1 VDGLRVQ
8 DVVIKVRDG
17 RLECCGGDLADT
29 EAWLHRVHDAESVVW
44 RTILLIGHAANG
56 RPERRDDGRER
67 RPRGDGPYRGE
78 GRGRG
83 RGGRGRGD
91 RPPRDDRHS
100 HTGIGEQQ
108 KQAAQGWGGESGNAE
123 WADEKAGD
131 AIANAEAK
139 NDPNAAADT
148 DARDPAFTTGPDG
161 ETGADAAE
169 EEDKTKSYEQYLAE
183 QKEKRAA
190 LGAGIEIRKPN
201 EGSKQKF
208 PEGKAFARD
217 PAAEDFMAG
226 AGGKTRK
233 AKDAGPK
240 KEQIVVDGQYYAA
253 ADSGDRGSRGGRG
266 GSRGG
271 SRGGRGEFRGDRG
284 GRGRGRGGD
293 FRGGARGGADRGPA
307 APRGSGFN
315 ATDESAFPALGG
327 N

>member
-1 VDGLRVQ
+1 VAR
-8 DVVIKVRDG
+8 DVVADEEV
-17 RLECCGGDLADT
+17 GDVVTD
-29 EAWLHRVHDAESVVW
+29 HRVTTVTATLASGRHDRQIYSSAQDTDQS
-44 RTILLIGHAANG
+44 
-56 RPERRDDGRER
+56 PD
-67 RPRGDGPYRGE
+67 
-78 GRGRG
+78 
-83 RGGRGRGD
+83 
-91 RPPRDDRHS
+91 S
-100 HTGIGEQQ
+100 EQQ

-161 ETGADAAE
+161 EVGADAAE
-169 EEDKTKSYEQYLAE
+169 EEDKTKSYDQYLAE

-208 PEGKAFARD
+208 PEGKAFSRN
-217 PAAEDFMAG
+217 PEEEEFMSG

-253 ADSGDRGSRGGRG
+253 ADSGDRG
-266 GSRGG
+266 
-271 SRGGRGEFRGDRG
+271 E
-284 GRGRGRGGD
+284 
-293 FRGGARGGADRGPA
+293 
-307 APRGSGFN
+307 
-315 ATDESAFPALGG
+315 
-327 N
+327 